1 VTIRSAWDYLWVD
14 SVLRFEIFIFGVLQ
28 IPSDFDVEVVVF
40 VIFLSVV
47 VVVNSVDII
56 VNVGV
61 IQFRNFVGFGIFVGL
76 VLMLVSVSD
85 RKVISI
91 ATSVNRG
98 AISSKRMSVTIPVFV
113 SVSSVAAVMR
123 SDYSVTAV
131 M

>member
-1 VTIRSAWDYLWVD
+1 MRSAWDYLWVD
-14 SVLRFEIFIFGVLQ
+14 SVLRFEIFIFAVLQ

-40 VIFLSVV
+40 VIVLSVV
-47 VVVNSVDII
+47 VVVNFVDII
-56 VNVGV
+56 VNIGV

-85 RKVISI
+85 RKVISM
-91 ATSVNRG
+91 ATSVSRG
-98 AISSKRMSVTIPVFV
+98 PISSKRMSVTIPVFV

-131 M
+131 L

>member
-1 VTIRSAWDYLWVD
+1 MRSAWDYLWVD
-14 SVLRFEIFIFGVLQ
+14 SVLRFEIFIFAVLQ

-40 VIFLSVV
+40 VIVLSVV
-47 VVVNSVDII
+47 VVVNLVDII

-85 RKVISI
+85 RKVISM
-91 ATSVNRG
+91 ATSVSRG
-98 AISSKRMSVTIPVFV
+98 PISSKRMSVTIPVFV

-131 M
+131 L

>member
-1 VTIRSAWDYLWVD
+1 MD